1 MDTRNTVFI
10 CQMTYISGL
19 HSQNEYMNLK
29 HLAHWLALA
38 ETGSFSRA
46 AEKLHITQSALS
58 RSIQVLEDDLGGPLV
73 DRVGKKNELTPLG
86 RSVLERARRI
96 VHEAQ
101 ELKQGAALLQQ
112 GGMGSLR
119 VGLGSGPGAMLM
131 TPWLKYMAEHHPSVQ
146 VAVSRGSTE
155 LQLMQ
160 LRERQLDA
168 LVVDVRRVATAP
180 DLNMA
185 HIVELR
191 AGFVCRRG
199 HPILAQFPD
208 QVPFDALLAYPMA
221 STPLSQE
228 VARIMVDH
236 YGPRA
241 NPAHMTTLQC
251 EEIHSLI
258 DVVQQT
264 DAIYLGILGAA
275 RQGLASGSLVELA
288 MDPPL
293 RAGALLALITLA
305 GRTEL
310 PIMSVFRE
318 FVTRQLTD

>member
-1 MDTRNTVFI
+1 
-10 CQMTYISGL
+10 
-19 HSQNEYMNLK
+19 MNLK
-29 HLAHWLALA
+29 HLTHWLALA

-58 RSIQVLEDDLGGPLV
+58 RSIQVLEEELGGPLV

-86 RSVLERARRI
+86 QSVLVRARRI

-112 GGMGSLR
+112 GGLGSLR

-131 TPWLKYMAEHHPSVQ
+131 TPWLRYMAEHHPTVH

-155 LQLMQ
+155 LQLVQ

-168 LVVDVRRVATAP
+168 LVVDVRRVAAAP
-180 DLNMA
+180 DLCLENL
-185 HIVELR
+185 VEMR
-191 AGFVCRRG
+191 AAFLCRQG
-199 HPILAQFPD
+199 HPVLAQHPD
-208 QVPFDALLAYPMA
+208 RVPFEALLAYPIA

-228 VARIMVDH
+228 VVRIMVDH

-241 NPAHMTTLQC
+241 NPDQMATLQC
-251 EEIHSLI
+251 EDIASLI
-258 DVVQQT
+258 DVMRQT
-264 DAIYLGILGAA
+264 NAIFLGIVGAA
-275 RQGLASGSLVELA
+275 REGLADGSLVKLTL
-288 MDPPL
+288 DPPFK
-293 RAGALLALITLA
+293 AGARMALVTLA

-310 PIMSVFRE
+310 PVMAVFRE
-318 FVTRQLTD
+318 FVTQRLVD

>member
-168 LVVDVRRVATAP
+168 LVVDVRRVASAP

-199 HPILAQFPD
+199 HPILTQFPD

-251 EEIHSLI
+251 EEIPSLI

-288 MDPPL
+288 MDPPF

-318 FVTRQLTD
+318 FVARQLTD

>member
-1 MDTRNTVFI
+1 
-10 CQMTYISGL
+10 
-19 HSQNEYMNLK
+19 MNLK

-58 RSIQVLEDDLGGPLV
+58 RSIQVLEAELGGPLV

-86 RSVLERARRI
+86 LSVLERARRI

-101 ELKQGAALLQQ
+101 ELRQGAALLQQ
-112 GGMGSLR
+112 GGLGSLR

-131 TPWLKYMAEHHPSVQ
+131 TPWLRYMAENHPTVH

-168 LVVDVRRVATAP
+168 LVVDVRRVVIAP
-180 DLNMA
+180 DLNLE
-185 HIVELR
+185 HIVEMR
-191 AGFVCRRG
+191 AGFLSRQG
-199 HPILAQFPD
+199 HPLLQQRDPL
-208 QVPFDALLAYPMA
+208 PFEALLAYPIA
-221 STPLSQE
+221 STPLSHE

-236 YGPRA
+236 YGPKA
-241 NPAHMTTLQC
+241 NPTQMATLQC
-251 EEIHSLI
+251 EDIASLI
-258 DVVQQT
+258 DVVRQT
-264 DAIYLGILGAA
+264 DAVFLGIVGAA
-275 RQGLASGSLVELA
+275 RQALTEGTLVELT
-288 MDPPL
+288 MHPPF
-293 RAGALLALITLA
+293 RAGARLGLITLA

-310 PIMSVFRE
+310 PVMAVFRS
-318 FVTRQLTD
+318 FVKRQLTDELTA